1 MGALLFYDLTDK
13 TSFENAAD
21 WLREIHDHTEEGI
34 VIMLI
39 GNKYD
44 LVLEDPSARKVST
57 EEATNFVKK
66 YHLLYMETSAK
77 TGYNVK
83 EAFETLVESI
93 LFGRLYNN
101 VENSCI

>member
-1 MGALLFYDLTDK
+1 MLFYDLTDK
-13 TSFENAAD
+13 TSFQNTAN

-44 LVLEDPSARKVST
+44 LVLENPSVRQVSI
-57 EEATNFVKK
+57 EEATSFVKK
-66 YHLLYMETSAK
+66 YQLLYMETSAK

-83 EAFETLVESI
+83 EAFETLVESKI
-93 LFGRLYNN
+93 FMRI
-101 VENSCI
+101 EK

>member
-1 MGALLFYDLTDK
+1 MLFYDLTDK
-13 TSFENAAD
+13 TTFQNTAN

-44 LVLEDPSARKVST
+44 LVLENPSVRQVSI

-66 YHLLYMETSAK
+66 YQLLYMETSAK

-83 EAFETLVESI
+83 EAFETLVESK
-93 LFGRLYNN
+93 FC
-101 VENSCI
+101 ENREN